1 MTGCFQPPSSR
12 GNGISCYYIECKS
25 FSSSE
30 EVLGEAS
37 RSAEILCSKRG
48 CSGCSCGSQQSPW
61 QGRVPGGGTDPT
73 AGLAS
78 LRALKHLISRPQ
90 PQFRFSASVPSR
102 SQLPASPIAADVPG
116 ALLGRAW
123 LRLPPSPAGSWGS
136 RQGNATLSDLFG
148 LRSLLLIC

>member
-1 MTGCFQPPSSR
+1 MTGCFQPPLPGEMASPVITSSASPSAALRRCWVKQAGRQGSSAPR
-12 GNGISCYYIECKS
+12 GDAQDAAVDHSSPLGRAEC
-25 FSSSE
+25 
-30 EVLGEAS
+30 
-37 RSAEILCSKRG
+37 
-48 CSGCSCGSQQSPW
+48 
-61 QGRVPGGGTDPT
+61 QGRDGST

-78 LRALKHLISRPQ
+78 LRALKHLISQPQ
-90 PQFRFSASVPSR
+90 PQFRFSASVPRCSR
-102 SQLPASPIAADVPG
+102 LLASPIAADVPG